1 MADIAKR
8 THSYHAEGNAL
19 GGILTQPLKQTITSQ
34 ANVSL
39 PEVGGLVSSNL
50 GSFHHEKVVSCAS
63 SYAHVTGSVSTKS
76 GGFATLATSVVE
88 DLNILEIVTADRVI
102 SRVTTEHPAEGY
114 TPKVTLV
121 GSNFINLRI
130 AGFPVEVVLNFK
142 LLNPP
147 DKYPD
152 SPWLKN
158 AAFLDTIRQ
167 QYRGRAKTPAAKEL
181 EERFGWIETDAEI
194 EQRGSVVCSLV
205 ERIVG
210 TFPGETSGNVVY
222 IPEVGK
228 FFLGELIVDQASFQ
242 LTMIRAELGCPF
254 HGAITA
260 SSCVVNG
267 STYP

>member
-1 MADIAKR
+1 MADTGKR
-8 THSYHAEGNAL
+8 THVYNAEGNAL
-19 GGILTQPLKQTITSQ
+19 GGILTQPLNQTIPSQ
-34 ANVSL
+34 ANASL
-39 PEVGGLVSSNL
+39 PEVGGLVQANL
-50 GSFHHEKVVSCAS
+50 GSFHYEKVVACAS
-63 SYAHVTGSVSTKS
+63 SYVHVTGSVSPKS
-76 GGFATLATSVVE
+76 GGWSTLATSVVE
-88 DLNILEIVTADRVI
+88 GLNILEIVTADRVI
-102 SRVTTEHPAEGY
+102 SRVTTEHPAVGY

-130 AGFPVEVVLNFK
+130 AGFPVEAVLNFK

-158 AAFLDTIRQ
+158 AAFLETIRQ
-167 QYRGRAKTPAAKEL
+167 QYRSRAKTPVAKEF
-181 EERFGWIETDAEI
+181 EERFGWIETDAGI

-205 ERIVG
+205 DRITG
-210 TFPGETSGNVVY
+210 DFPGETSGNMVY

-228 FFLGELIVDQASFQ
+228 FFFGEYIVDQASFQ

-254 HGAITA
+254 GGGITA
-260 SSCVVNG
+260 AISVVNG